1 MQLPQFI
8 SVWSEEA
15 GRDPESELSK
25 KIGTADLFDEY
36 SPIKNNNLFDINN
49 NNIDD
54 YPSSS
59 NLTMT
64 PNIRPSLCD
73 WANHYFW

>member
-1 MQLPQFI
+1 MAIRAPDG
-8 SVWSEEA
+8 A
-15 GRDPESELSK
+15 
-25 KIGTADLFDEY
+25 
-36 SPIKNNNLFDINN
+36 NNLFDINN

-73 WANHYFW
+73 WANHYIRNIFNIYSTKAIASHVEREMEKMSHVQLYIIQ